1 MERVLERTSD
11 LIFLICKYILIFLI
25 VEIAAIIGANIFGRY
40 FLNMSI
46 YWAEEVTRYSFVWA
60 TFLGAA
66 CAYKQRGLVSMS
78 VMVHKMPPQLRRKVG
93 LVLDAAMGVFLFIAF
108 VYGIKLTLAVVN
120 QRSASLEISMSIVYI
135 CIPLG
140 CLCMLIFNLTQVVSV
155 LKNKQTLPIWGEDWT

>member
-120 QRSASLEISMSIVYI
+120 QRSASLEISKSIVYI
-135 CIPLG
+135 FI
-140 CLCMLIFNLTQVVSV
+140 TQ
-155 LKNKQTLPIWGEDWT
+155 G

>member
-1 MERVLERTSD
+1 MERVLKRTSD

-25 VEIAAIIGANIFGRY
+25 VEIAVIIGANIFGRY

-78 VMVHKMPPQLRRKVG
+78 VVVHKMPPQLRRKVG
-93 LVLDAAMGVFLFIAF
+93 LVLDTAMGVFLLIAF

-135 CIPLG
+135 CIPLA
-140 CLCMLIFNLTQVVSV
+140 CLCMLIFNLTQIVSV
-155 LKNKQTLPIWGEDWT
+155 LKNKQILPIWGEDWT